1 MTTTVSSPSTNSSLE
16 AVAAQLAFGVVRLN
30 RLLRQSDRG
39 GLTPSMSAALA
50 SVARQGS
57 PTLGEVASSEH
68 LSPATITPII
78 KKLEARRLVT
88 RMPDA
93 NDRRVTR
100 VRVTPAGRRQLDDN
114 RSRRT
119 KWIKA
124 RLGELSP
131 SEFERI
137 SEALDVL
144 TKLTT
149 QSDANDVGQP

>member
-1 MTTTVSSPSTNSSLE
+1 MTATASLPSASSIET
-16 AVAAQLAFGVVRLN
+16 VAAQLTLGVVRLN
-30 RLLRQSDRG
+30 RLLRQADRG

-78 KKLEARRLVT
+78 KKLEARRLVA
-88 RMPDA
+88 RVRDP

-100 VRVTPAGRRQLDDN
+100 VRVTPAGRRQLDEN

-119 KWIKA
+119 KWVTA

-137 SEALDVL
+137 SGALDVL

-149 QSDANDVGQP
+149 PSDANDGGQP